1 MYNNGMKSISNATL
15 KKYVLALKK
24 MKRKYVSSEL
34 LSKEVGIY
42 PEVINETISFFDPMV
57 TLDYQYNLMDLLP
70 QMEEYLGDSGVSR
83 NKTTSK
89 QKAVEPRVN
98 QISLSDYIYQKLTIG
113 GFLDRN
119 RVFTDAE
126 LKEMKR
132 LIIEE
137 QKSRKGTVTKKKG
150 RR

>member
-83 NKTTSK
+83 TKTTSK

>member
-1 MYNNGMKSISNATL
+1 MKNISNATL
-15 KKYVLALKK
+15 RKYVLALKK

-70 QMEEYLGDSGVSR
+70 VMEEYLGDSGVSKA
-83 NKTTSK
+83 KTTTK
-89 QKAVEPRVN
+89 TKVIEPRAN
-98 QISLSDYIYQKLTIG
+98 QITLSDYIYQKLTIG

-137 QKSRKGTVTKKKG
+137 QRNRKPAITKKKG

>member
-1 MYNNGMKSISNATL
+1 MKNISNATL

-57 TLDYQYNLMDLLP
+57 KLDYQYNLMDLLP
-70 QMEEYLGDSGVSR
+70 TMEEYLGDSGV
-83 NKTTSK
+83 NKVKTASK
-89 QKAVEPRVN
+89 SKTIEPRVN
-98 QISLSDYIYQKLTIG
+98 QVSLADYIYQKLTIG

-119 RVFTDAE
+119 RIFTDAE

-132 LIIEE
+132 IISEE
-137 QKSRKGTVTKKKG
+137 QKSRKATQVKKKA

>member
-1 MYNNGMKSISNATL
+1 MKSISNATL

-83 NKTTSK
+83 TKTTSK

>member
-1 MYNNGMKSISNATL
+1 MKNISNATL

-42 PEVINETISFFDPMV
+42 PEIINETISFFDPMV

-70 QMEEYLGDSGVSR
+70 TMEEYLGDSAV
-83 NKTTSK
+83 NKTKTNTKAK
-89 QKAVEPRVN
+89 QTDVRTN
-98 QISLSDYIYQKLTIG
+98 QVSLSEYIYQKLTIG

-119 RVFTDAE
+119 RIFTDAE

-132 LIIEE
+132 IISEE
-137 QKSRKGTVTKKKG
+137 QKSRKATQVKKKA

>member
-1 MYNNGMKSISNATL
+1 MKSISNATL

-70 QMEEYLGDSGVSR
+70 QMEEYLGDSGV
-83 NKTTSK
+83 NKTKTTSK
-89 QKAVEPRVN
+89 TKTYEPKVN
-98 QISLSDYIYQKLTIG
+98 QITLSDYIYQKLTIG

-126 LKEMKR
+126 LKEMKS

-137 QKSRKGTVTKKKG
+137 QKSRKGTTSKKKG